1 MATTLCR
8 FLRKTIVNASRV
20 PTVYAHTLSQTTET
34 KPVDKSENQ
43 KDTPIS
49 TSQGDQAPAE
59 IDSVYRANAD
69 VHGPIPEFTGFALGL
84 EQYEMLT
91 AEETKDVFSTGVI
104 HMTPQYGQHENPYV
118 IPSTKEKRL
127 IACLCDEDSNTLEYM
142 WLHKGEPQRCL
153 CGIFFRLEEVDAF
166 GDPK

>member
-8 FLRKTIVNASRV
+8 FLRKTIVNTCRV
-20 PTVYAHTLSQTTET
+20 PAVYSHTLSQTAET

-43 KDTPIS
+43 KDTSIS
-49 TSQGDQAPAE
+49 TPQGDQAPAE
-59 IDSVYRANAD
+59 IDSVYRANA
-69 VHGPIPEFTGFALGL
+69 ETL
-84 EQYEMLT
+84 YEMLT
-91 AEETKDVFSTGVI
+91 AEETKDVFATGVI